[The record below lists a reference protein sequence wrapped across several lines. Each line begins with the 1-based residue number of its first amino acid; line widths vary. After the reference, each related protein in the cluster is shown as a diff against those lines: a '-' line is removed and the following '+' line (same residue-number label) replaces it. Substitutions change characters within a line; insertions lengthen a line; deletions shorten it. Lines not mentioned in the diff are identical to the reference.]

1 MLSSVA
7 THPNGSVWRPCSNC
21 CSPNSIPSLLLEEPP
36 WIRAQGRGVQFPV
49 SHLCSN
55 QSPLTPWGAG
65 SRKSPAQ
72 DTQIHGCSRLSQT
85 VLHTHRA
92 PQAQSPRTSSPLFN
106 RSSSSQAECPPRLN
120 ALSHLNLIS
129 ALFSFSPHCTA
140 CGIVVPRPGTELV
153 PTAEQIDPL
162 SKGPSP
168 LGHQD
173 SPK

>member
-1 MLSSVA
+1 MPASTRGGQRRGSHGNP
-7 THPNGSVWRPCSNC
+7 THPNGSVWRPCSDC
-21 CSPNSIPSLLLEEPP
+21 CSPNSILSFLLEEPP
-36 WIRAQGRGVQFPV
+36 WIRAHGRGVQFPV

-106 RSSSSQAECPPRLN
+106 SSSSSQADDPKCPQPPQFNKRP
-120 ALSHLNLIS
+120 
-129 ALFSFSPHCTA
+129 LFIFTTLHSMWHRSSQT
-140 CGIVVPRPGTELV
+140 R
-153 PTAEQIDPL
+153 D
-162 SKGPSP
+162 
-168 LGHQD
+168 
-173 SPK
+173 